1 MVASARRIV
10 RARRWPPNRPGMD
23 RGGMVPRTRQLWR
36 RAAVVTAAAVCALT
50 AASALTVAATATAT
64 AQAPTLDTSKP
75 LSGTLDY
82 SPRYP
87 TVGSV
92 RVTGTVHVVALPNP
106 TGLPKL
112 IRVNTQPIDVLFTTG
127 NGLRCA
133 AREPQTFL
141 LSAGTTTFTGSYRL
155 LPAGG
160 PDVPRNPTQ
169 PGEQCRDLTLG
180 ISYVLQVDQAGTA
193 QAITA
198 TPVYSDV
205 NLVD

>member
-1 MVASARRIV
+1 M
-10 RARRWPPNRPGMD
+10 
-23 RGGMVPRTRQLWR
+23 PRTRQLWR

-50 AASALTVAATATAT
+50 AASALTVAATATA
-64 AQAPTLDTSKP
+64 QAPTLDTSKP

-87 TVGSV
+87 TIGSV
-92 RVTGTVHVVALPNP
+92 RVTGMVHVMALPNP
-106 TGLPKL
+106 TGSPKL
-112 IRVNTQPIDVLFTTG
+112 MRVNTQPIDVLFTTG

-141 LSAGTTTFTGSYRL
+141 LPPGTTTFTGSYRL

-160 PDVPRNPTQ
+160 PDVAPNPTQ
-169 PGEQCRDLTLG
+169 PGDQCRDLTLG

-193 QAITA
+193 KEITA

>member
-1 MVASARRIV
+1 MVASASRIV

-23 RGGMVPRTRQLWR
+23 RGGMVSRTRRLWR
-36 RAAVVTAAAVCALT
+36 RAAVVTAAAVCTLA
-50 AASALTVAATATAT
+50 AASALTVAATAT

-75 LSGTLDY
+75 LSGTVDY

-92 RVTGTVHVVALPNP
+92 RVAGTVHVVALPNP

-112 IRVNTQPIDVLFTTG
+112 TRVNTQLINVLFTTDT
-127 NGLRCA
+127 GLRCA

-141 LSAGTTTFTGSYRL
+141 LPAGTTTFTGSYRL

-160 PDVPRNPTQ
+160 PDAPPNPTQ
-169 PGEQCRDLTLG
+169 PGDQCRDLTLG

-193 QAITA
+193 KEITA